1 MPVAYTKKGYCAGA
15 IGSIT
20 AAVKATRTLAKQG
33 IYAEVIAL
41 SAGETKRGCA
51 YGISFDCDA
60 IDTVRSVLK
69 KAGISVS
76 QYLQRSGS
84 P

>member
-1 MPVAYTKKGYCAGA
+1 MAYTKKGYCAGA

-20 AAVKATRTLAKQG
+20 AAVKASRALAQHG
-33 IYAEVIAL
+33 IFAEVIAL
-41 SAGETKRGCA
+41 SANETKRGCA

-60 IDTVRSVLK
+60 IDAVRNALK
-69 KAGISVS
+69 KADVSVT
-76 QYLQRSGS
+76 QYLQRGGS